1 MEVAL
6 HDGSLIALEIQG
18 DGPAI
23 LLPVNPAPIE
33 GQQAEEMRRWGADPA
48 LGRNLIDGL
57 RDRYRVIAFDYEGH
71 VQLHPKPGTLTPDHI
86 AADFLAIADAA
97 GAERFAYYGYSWLAL
112 SGLQLAIRTDRLSAL
127 VMGGY
132 PPIGGPYKEMLAVT
146 LAANEMAKSM
156 AGGKTDSDDM
166 ANGHATKSEA
176 TRQATA
182 SSLAKSVA
190 TIQESA
196 SSAVADNELQSGWNG
211 PASPAPANLSEGEKR
226 DSAANLSEWERYDSD
241 AKYLSEGVKR
251 DSDANLS
258 GWERYDSDAKY
269 LSEGVKRDSDA
280 NLSGWE
286 RRDSAQK
293 PDATINVSPTP
304 DSEQPQAFSWDDYD
318 WSTVELPMNT
328 AQTEQFVTLYE
339 QLQAFD
345 DRTVQ
350 ERIRCP
356 RLCFTGSVD
365 RIEYGAGWGE
375 VTVDIVGPL
384 VRHREE
390 LKAHGWDVRVLDG
403 LDHTS
408 AMQAANVL
416 PLLRPWLDA
425 LSLEA

>member
-23 LLPVNPAPIE
+23 LLPVNPSPIE

-112 SGLQLAIRTDRLSAL
+112 SGLQLAIRTARLSAL

-156 AGGKTDSDDM
+156 ASGKTGSGEM
-166 ANGHATKSEA
+166 ANSNATKSEA
-176 TRQATA
+176 NSQETA
-182 SSLAKSVA
+182 SSHAKSVA

-196 SSAVADNELQSGWNG
+196 S
-211 PASPAPANLSEGEKR
+211 PAPANLSEVERRNSAENLIEGEQL
-226 DSAANLSEWERYDSD
+226 ANLSEWER
-241 AKYLSEGVKR
+241 R
-251 DSDANLS
+251 N
-258 GWERYDSDAKY
+258 
-269 LSEGVKRDSDA
+269 
-280 NLSGWE
+280 
-286 RRDSAQK
+286 SAQK
-293 PDATINVSPTP
+293 TDDTANASPTP

-345 DRTVQ
+345 DRAVQ

-356 RLCFTGSVD
+356 RLCFAGSVD

-384 VRHREE
+384 IRQREE
-390 LKAHGWDVRVLDG
+390 LETHGWDVRVLDG